1 MKNTEEPLKR
11 KKEEKIIMSEIR
23 KLNCGLRVVLEQ
35 IPYLQSVTAGVWVK
49 AGCVDESDGE
59 TGISHFIEHMMFKGT
74 AKRTARQI
82 ASDADALGAQMNA
95 FTSKESTCYYIK
107 SLTSNVDKACEIIID
122 MLTGSLFDPAEMAKE
137 KQVVKEEIKMVEDA
151 PEDDV
156 QDMLYEELF
165 KGGPLSKSILG
176 TPESLDAITH
186 DDIKNYIAREYTLD
200 NIVVSVAGNFDA
212 DQICQQFEHSLSCMT
227 ASKEIIETFI
237 NETQKNKDRITTA
250 YSQKNVNE
258 ISTVAHKMLPVITMI
273 GIPEMQKILL
283 SLERLKNNTFN
294 EDIDKQTTHLLHL
307 IDNLINNITKYK
319 KQNYC

>member
-82 ASDADALGAQMNA
+82 ASDADARGRSKMNA

-122 MLTGSLFDPAEMAKE
+122 MLTGFAVRSCGNGKRKAGR
-137 KQVVKEEIKMVEDA
+137 
-151 PEDDV
+151 
-156 QDMLYEELF
+156 
-165 KGGPLSKSILG
+165 KGRNQNGGGRSG
-176 TPESLDAITH
+176 
-186 DDIKNYIAREYTLD
+186 RRR
-200 NIVVSVAGNFDA
+200 AGHA
-212 DQICQQFEHSLSCMT
+212 L
-227 ASKEIIETFI
+227 
-237 NETQKNKDRITTA
+237 
-250 YSQKNVNE
+250 
-258 ISTVAHKMLPVITMI
+258 
-273 GIPEMQKILL
+273 
-283 SLERLKNNTFN
+283 
-294 EDIDKQTTHLLHL
+294 
-307 IDNLINNITKYK
+307 
-319 KQNYC
+319 

>member
-49 AGCVDESDGE
+49 AGCVDENDGE

-122 MLTGSLFDPAEMAKE
+122 MLTGSLFAGIAFSYARLGNVHAMSHPVSAFF
-137 KQVVKEEIKMVEDA
+137 
-151 PEDDV
+151 DV
-156 QDMLYEELF
+156 PH
-165 KGGPLSKSILG
+165 G
-176 TPESLDAITH
+176 
-186 DDIKNYIAREYTLD
+186 
-200 NIVVSVAGNFDA
+200 VANA
-212 DQICQQFEHSLSCMT
+212 VL
-227 ASKEIIETFI
+227 
-237 NETQKNKDRITTA
+237 
-250 YSQKNVNE
+250 
-258 ISTVAHKMLPVITMI
+258 LPVIAEYNALADHGRYLKIYNYISEIPAYADEFEPMMLVGAIRELTAAI
-273 GIPEMQKILL
+273 GIPASLTDAIRQAAKGKEVTAEEIESKIVPMAVDAMK
-283 SLERLKNNTFN
+283 SGNIAVNPRASRQQ
-294 EDIDKQTTHLLHL
+294 DIEALYRKAL
-307 IDNLINNITKYK
+307 
-319 KQNYC
+319 